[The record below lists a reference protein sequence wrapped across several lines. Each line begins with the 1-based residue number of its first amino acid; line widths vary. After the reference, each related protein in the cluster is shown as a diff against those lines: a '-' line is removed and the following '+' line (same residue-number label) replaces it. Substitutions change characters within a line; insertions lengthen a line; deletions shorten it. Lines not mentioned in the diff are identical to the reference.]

1 MAKQYKE
8 TKWTVSLEGTD
19 GLYEYIRG
27 GKNFTFE
34 QLNNNLKQYNFDRI
48 IIAVTV
54 MAYNI
59 AHLDKIHWWFEENKQ
74 DNWEIYFNNVV
85 TAPPYLNPRVL
96 PNEILDKID
105 FRLPKINYTQSEL
118 APKYIDA
125 FVNYTNDLDKI
136 RNTSV
141 LDYCPELTPL
151 FG

>member
-1 MAKQYKE
+1 M
-8 TKWTVSLEGTD
+8 
-19 GLYEYIRG
+19 
-27 GKNFTFE
+27 
-34 QLNNNLKQYNFDRI
+34 
-48 IIAVTV
+48 

-59 AHLDKIHWWFEENKQ
+59 AHLDKIHWWFEENKK

-105 FRLPKINYTQSEL
+105 FRLPKINYTQSEQ

-125 FVNYTNDLDKI
+125 FINYTNDLDKI
-136 RNTSV
+136 RNTRV
-141 LDYCPELTPL
+141 LDHCPELTPL